1 MIMQFKQPCDEAVV
15 LSAPEN
21 KSADSMSKDSTA
33 SGAWVLAATILAS
46 SMTFIDGTVI
56 NVALPV
62 LQEKLNAS
70 QAQAQWIV
78 ESYALTLS
86 ALILVGG
93 ALGDKYGRRRI
104 FNLGI
109 VSFTIAS
116 LVCGLVSDINQLI
129 FARAAQGIG
138 AALLVPGS
146 LAIISA
152 TFDKKSRG
160 KAIGTWSAFTAIAAG
175 FGPVLGGWLV
185 DNFSWRWIFYI
196 NLPLA
201 VVVLAISFWRV
212 PETRDDQAI
221 EKLDWLGAAL
231 ATVALGGIVYGLTET
246 NNLGFK
252 SPRVF
257 VSLIIGAAALAAFL
271 FAETRGKNPMM
282 PLGLFK
288 SKTFAG
294 ANLLTLF
301 LYSALGGFLFFLPF
315 NLIRVQGYSATE
327 AGAALVPFVLTMFLL
342 SRPASG
348 LIDRFGAK
356 TPLVVGPIIAG
367 IGFALFS
374 FAPAYSTSYWRDF
387 FPAIMV
393 MSLGMTA
400 SVAPLTTAV
409 MGAVEERHAGIASGI
424 NNTVSRTASLL
435 AIAAFGIVM
444 LWAFNRNLDR
454 RMSDLN
460 LPIQAQLQLNEQRF
474 KLAGAQISGEFGEE
488 TRRAAKQIVDDSF
501 VAGFRIVA
509 CAAAALAFLSAISAW
524 FLIEGKKAEKIEKE
538 T

>member
-1 MIMQFKQPCDEAVV
+1 MISQFKQPCDEAVIH
-15 LSAPEN
+15 SAPECT
-21 KSADSMSKDSTA
+21 KSAKSSA
-33 SGAWVLAATILAS
+33 AGNWVLAATIIGS

-62 LQEKLNAS
+62 LQSKLNAS
-70 QAQAQWIV
+70 AAQAQWIV

-104 FNLGI
+104 FNLGVVI
-109 VSFTIAS
+109 FTLTS
-116 LVCGLVSDINQLI
+116 LWCGLVSDVNQLI

-152 TFDKKSRG
+152 TFDKKKRG
-160 KAIGTWSAFTAIAAG
+160 RAIGTWSGFTAIAAG

-201 VVVLAISFWRV
+201 AIVLLISFWHV
-212 PETRDDQAI
+212 PESKDDEATG
-221 EKLDWLGAAL
+221 KLDWLGAFL
-231 ATVALGGIVYGLTET
+231 ATVALGGIVYGLIES

-252 SPRVF
+252 NAQVYG
-257 VSLIIGAAALAAFL
+257 SLMIGAAALIGFL
-271 FAETRGKNPMM
+271 FVEKRSQNPMM

-288 SKTFAG
+288 SKTFSG

-301 LYSALGGFLFFLPF
+301 LYAALSGILFFVPF
-315 NLIRVQGYSATE
+315 NLIRVQGYDATQ

-342 SRPASG
+342 SRVAGG

-356 TPLVVGPIIAG
+356 LPLVVGPIIAG

-374 FAPAYSTSYWRDF
+374 LAGAESTSYWRDF

-393 MSLGMTA
+393 MSLGMVT
-400 SVAPLTTAV
+400 SVAPLTTTV

-424 NNTVSRTASLL
+424 NNTVSRTGALL

-444 LWAFNRNLDR
+444 LAAFNLSLGMNLD
-454 RMSDLN
+454 S
-460 LPIQAQLQLNEQRF
+460 LPPEAAAQIDEQRY
-474 KLAGAQISGEFGEE
+474 KLTNIELSGDFSDE
-488 TRRAAKQIVDDSF
+488 TRRAAKKIVNESF
-501 VAGFRIVA
+501 VAGFRVVA
-509 CAAAALAFLSAISAW
+509 YGAAILAFLSALSAA
-524 FLIEGKKAEKIEKE
+524 FLIEGKDIKKQKE
-538 T
+538 

>member
-1 MIMQFKQPCDEAVV
+1 MSLFKPPGDKAVTH
-15 LSAPEN
+15 SAAE
-21 KSADSMSKDSTA
+21 STA
-33 SGAWVLAATILAS
+33 SGSTSGNSAGRWVLAATIIGS
-46 SMTFIDGTVI
+46 SMTFIDGTVV

-62 LQEKLNAS
+62 LQAKLNAS
-70 QAQAQWIV
+70 AAQAQWLV

-86 ALILVGG
+86 ALLLVGG

-109 VSFTIAS
+109 VVFTLSS
-116 LVCGLVSDINQLI
+116 LWCGLVSDVNQLI
-129 FARAAQGIG
+129 FARTVQGVG

-152 TFDKKSRG
+152 TFDKKSRA
-160 KAIGTWSAFTAIAAG
+160 KAIGTWSGFTAIAAG

-185 DNFSWRWIFYI
+185 DNLSWRWIFYI

-201 VVVLAISFWRV
+201 VVVLLISLRRV
-212 PETRDDQAI
+212 PESRDD
-221 EKLDWLGAAL
+221 ETTGSLDWLGALL
-231 ATVALGGIVYGLTET
+231 AIISLGGIVYGLTES
-246 NNLGFK
+246 NNLGFGNAQ
-252 SPRVF
+252 VYG
-257 VSLIIGAAALAAFL
+257 SLIIGAAALAAFL
-271 FAETRGKNPMM
+271 FAETRRPNPMM

-288 SKTFAG
+288 SKTFSG

-301 LYSALGGFLFFLPF
+301 LYAALSGIFFFLPF
-315 NLIRVQGYSATE
+315 NLIQVQGYNATE

-342 SRPASG
+342 SRAASG
-348 LIDRFGAK
+348 LIDRFGARLPLIAG
-356 TPLVVGPIIAG
+356 PLVTG

-374 FAPAYSTSYWRDF
+374 LAGAESSTYWRDF

-400 SVAPLTTAV
+400 SVAPLTTTV

-444 LWAFNRNLDR
+444 LTTFNRHLDR
-454 RMSDLN
+454 QMDEFN
-460 LPIQAQLQLNEQRF
+460 LPPEARAQLNEQRY
-474 KLAGAQISGEFGEE
+474 KLANVELSAETGEE
-488 TRRAAKQIVDDSF
+488 TRRAVKRIVNESF
-501 VAGFRIVA
+501 VAGFRVVA
-509 CAAAALAFLSAISAW
+509 YGAAALAFLSALSAW
-524 FLIEGKKAEKIEKE
+524 LLIEGKKPEK
-538 T
+538 

>member
-1 MIMQFKQPCDEAVV
+1 MISQLKQPCDEAVV
-15 LSAPEN
+15 HSAPECGVKN
-21 KSADSMSKDSTA
+21 SAA
-33 SGAWVLAATILAS
+33 GNWVLAATIIGS

-62 LQEKLNAS
+62 LQAKLNAS
-70 QAQAQWIV
+70 AAQMQWIV

-104 FNLGI
+104 FNLGVVI
-109 VSFTIAS
+109 FTLTS
-116 LVCGLVSDINQLI
+116 LWCGLVSDVNQLI

-152 TFDKKSRG
+152 TFDKKKRG
-160 KAIGTWSAFTAIAAG
+160 RAIGTWSGFTAIAAG

-201 VVVLAISFWRV
+201 VVVLLISFFRV
-212 PETRDDQAI
+212 PESKDDEATG
-221 EKLDWLGAAL
+221 KLDWLGALL
-231 ATVALGGIVYGLTET
+231 AILALGGIVYGLIES

-252 SPRVF
+252 NAQVYG
-257 VSLIIGAAALAAFL
+257 SLMIGAAAFVAFL
-271 FAETRGKNPMM
+271 FAEMRRQNPMM
-282 PLGLFK
+282 PLDLFK
-288 SKTFAG
+288 SKTFSG

-301 LYSALGGFLFFLPF
+301 LYAALSGILFFVPF
-315 NLIRVQGYSATE
+315 NLIRVQGYDATQ

-342 SRPASG
+342 SRPAST

-356 TPLVVGPIIAG
+356 LPLVVGPIIAG

-374 FAPAYSTSYWRDF
+374 LAGAESTSYWRDF

-393 MSLGMTA
+393 MSLGMVT
-400 SVAPLTTAV
+400 SVAPLTTTV

-424 NNTVSRTASLL
+424 NNTVSRTGALL

-444 LWAFNRNLDR
+444 LTAFNKNLDAR
-454 RMSDLN
+454 LDDL
-460 LPIQAQLQLNEQRF
+460 PPPAQFEIKQQRY
-474 KLAGAQISGEFGEE
+474 KLANIELSAYYDDE
-488 TRRAAKQIVDDSF
+488 TRLTAKKIVNESF
-501 VAGFRIVA
+501 VTGFRVVA
-509 CAAAALAFLSAISAW
+509 YGAAMLAFLSALSAW
-524 FLIEGKKAEKIEKE
+524 LLIEGKDIKKQPGKK
-538 T
+538 

>member
-1 MIMQFKQPCDEAVV
+1 
-15 LSAPEN
+15 
-21 KSADSMSKDSTA
+21 
-33 SGAWVLAATILAS
+33 
-46 SMTFIDGTVI
+46 MTFIDGTVI

-70 QAQAQWIV
+70 QAPAQWIV

-104 FNLGI
+104 FNIGV
-109 VSFTIAS
+109 VSFIAAS
-116 LVCGLVSDINQLI
+116 LVCRLVSDINQLI

-152 TFDKKSRG
+152 TFDKKHRA
-160 KAIGTWSAFTAIAAG
+160 KAIGTWSGFTAIAAG

-185 DNFSWRWIFYI
+185 DNVSWRWIFYI

-201 VVVLAISFWRV
+201 AAVLAISFWRV
-212 PETRDDQAI
+212 PESKDDEA
-221 EKLDWLGAAL
+221 KGNLDWFGAFL
-231 ATVALGGIVYGLTET
+231 ATIGLGGIVYGLTES
-246 NNLGFK
+246 NNLGFGN
-252 SPRVF
+252 PQVF
-257 VSLIIGAAALAAFL
+257 VSLIVGALAIAAFI
-271 FAETRGKNPMM
+271 FVEDKRENPMM

-301 LYSALGGFLFFLPF
+301 LYAALGGILFFLPF
-315 NLIRVQGYSATE
+315 NLIQVQNYSATQ

-342 SRPASG
+342 SRFAGG

-356 TPLVVGPIIAG
+356 LPLVVGPIIAG

-374 FAPAYSTSYWRDF
+374 LAPTNSINYWRDF

-393 MSLGMTA
+393 MSLGMA
-400 SVAPLTTAV
+400 GSVAPLTTTV
-409 MGAVEERHAGIASGI
+409 MGAVEERRAGIASGI
-424 NNTVSRTASLL
+424 NNAVSRTASLL
-435 AIAAFGIVM
+435 AIAVFGIVM
-444 LWAFNRNLDR
+444 LMTFNYYLDQKT
-454 RMSDLN
+454 N
-460 LPIQAQLQLNEQRF
+460 VLPAAAQTRLNEQRY
-474 KLAGAQISGEFGEE
+474 KLASAELSKDFDEK
-488 TRRAAKQIVDDSF
+488 TRRTAEQIVNESF
-501 VAGFRIVA
+501 VEGFRVVA
-509 CAAAALAFLSAISAW
+509 YFAAGLAFLSAVCSW
-524 FLIEGKKAEKIEKE
+524 FLIEGKEIEKKK
-538 T
+538 

>member
-1 MIMQFKQPCDEAVV
+1 MISQIKQPCDEAVV
-15 LSAPEN
+15 HSALETETGN
-21 KSADSMSKDSTA
+21 YSASDGK
-33 SGAWVLAATILAS
+33 WILAATIIAS

-62 LQEKLNAS
+62 LQGKLGAN

-109 VSFTIAS
+109 VIFTIAS

-129 FARAAQGIG
+129 FARAAQGTG

-152 TFDKKSRG
+152 TFDKKSRA
-160 KAIGTWSAFTAIAAG
+160 KAIGTWSGFTAIAAG

-201 VVVLAISFWRV
+201 AAVLLISFWRV
-212 PETRDDQAI
+212 PETKDDEAI
-221 EKLDWLGAAL
+221 GNLDWFGAIL
-231 ATVALGGIVYGLTET
+231 AVVGLGGIVYGLTES
-246 NNLGFK
+246 NNLGFGNWQV
-252 SPRVF
+252 SG
-257 VSLIIGAAALAAFL
+257 SLIVGATALALFL
-271 FAETRGKNPMM
+271 FVEAKSDNPMM
-282 PLGLFK
+282 PLAVFK
-288 SKTFAG
+288 SKTFTG

-301 LYSALGGFLFFLPF
+301 LYSGLGGILFFLPF
-315 NLIRVQGYSATE
+315 NLIQIQGYTATA
-327 AGAALVPFVLTMFLL
+327 AGAALVPFVLTMFVL
-342 SRPASG
+342 SRAASG

-356 TPLVVGPIIAG
+356 LPLVIGPMIAG
-367 IGFALFS
+367 IGFWLFS
-374 FAPAYSTSYWRDF
+374 LAPVNSNNYWTDF

-393 MSLGMTA
+393 MSLGMVT

-409 MGAVEERHAGIASGI
+409 MGAVEDHHAGIASGI

-435 AIAAFGIVM
+435 AIAVFGIVM
-444 LWAFNRNLDR
+444 LTTYNNNLDKNII
-454 RMSDLN
+454 N
-460 LPIQAQLQLNEQRF
+460 LSPAAQTQLNEQRY
-474 KLAGAQISGEFGEE
+474 KSGKAELPENSNE
-488 TRRAAKQIVDDSF
+488 QTRRAAKQIVDESF
-501 VAGFRIVA
+501 VAGFRAVA
-509 CAAAALAFLSAISAW
+509 YGSAVLAFLSTICAW
-524 FLIEGKKAEKIEKE
+524 ILIEGKYAKE
-538 T
+538 N